1 MSTHDDL
8 RALLQR
14 YARAVDDRDLDAL
27 AGVFLPT
34 AVIEGVRGSQ
44 TLDEWLAGM
53 AKPRTFPVSMH
64 VLGEPLVAVD
74 EDAGTATLDTYAVV
88 YQLGDA
94 AAGQQDLILGIRYFD
109 DVVVH
114 EGRWVI
120 RRRTARTLWMR

>member
-1 MSTHDDL
+1 VSTHDEL

-94 AAGQQDLILGIRYFD
+94 GTGQGDLTLGIRYAD
-109 DVVVH
+109 EAVRQD
-114 EGRWVI
+114 GRWVLAH
-120 RRRTARTLWMR
+120 RRARTIWSR